1 MTALTQPTARGALI
15 VVEGLDRAGKSSQCE
30 ILQKSLSQQ
39 GNAVK
44 YIRFPDRTTPIGKL
58 IDSYLRGSTYQDD
71 HSIHLLFSA
80 NRWEIAKSI
89 EDEIANGTTVIVDRY
104 SYSGVVY
111 SAAKANPT
119 LSLEW
124 AWQPEI
130 GLPRPDICLF
140 LNITPE
146 EAARRGGFGAERYE
160 NEPMQTR
167 VRELF
172 RSIFERQTDVSII
185 DAGKSIDEVAVE
197 IKNAVFDCISRMDA
211 TSALRKLEPLAN

>member
-1 MTALTQPTARGALI
+1 M
-15 VVEGLDRAGKSSQCE
+15 
-30 ILQKSLSQQ
+30 
-39 GNAVK
+39 
-44 YIRFPDRTTPIGKL
+44 
-58 IDSYLRGSTYQDD
+58 IDSYLRGTSHQDD

-89 EDEIANGTTVIVDRY
+89 EEDITNGTTVIVDRY

-140 LNITPE
+140 LSISPE

-160 NEPMQTR
+160 NEAMQTR

-172 RSIFERQTDVSII
+172 RTIFEKQEDVSII
-185 DAGKSIDEVAVE
+185 DAGKSIDEVSQEIQGAV
-197 IKNAVFDCISRMDA
+197 AGCIARLDV
-211 TSALRKLEPLAN
+211 TGALRKLEPLAN